1 MELRRPPRS
10 PPINSGL
17 LQLIRAKREWHWKP
31 SFEELRRGF
40 RGWHERG
47 YLPHFDAPG
56 VTQMVTFMLDDSF
69 PITRRIEWEPILR
82 EPDDSVKRRKLE
94 AWLDRGHGE
103 CWLRRADV
111 VEVVERELLQDDG
124 AQFQLQS
131 WVLMPNHV
139 HLVVDVWEVPLSTLI
154 NRWKGRSSRL
164 ANRVLGRK
172 GAFWQEDYFD
182 TLIRD
187 EEHLQKAK
195 RYAERNP
202 VKAALVKSARD
213 WKWSSARRRD
223 EYERLPWQI
232 KP

>member
-1 MELRRPPRS
+1 
-10 PPINSGL
+10 
-17 LQLIRAKREWHWKP
+17 
-31 SFEELRRGF
+31 
-40 RGWHERG
+40 
-47 YLPHFDAPG
+47 
-56 VTQMVTFMLDDSF
+56 
-69 PITRRIEWEPILR
+69 
-82 EPDDSVKRRKLE
+82 
-94 AWLDRGHGE
+94 
-103 CWLRRADV
+103 LRRADV

>member
-47 YLPHFDAPG
+47 YLPHFDAPN

-111 VEVVERELLQDDG
+111 VEVVERELLEDDG
-124 AQFQLQS
+124 AHFKQS
-131 WVLMPNHV
+131 VCGHRQTLGKTD
-139 HLVVDVWEVPLSTLI
+139 LV
-154 NRWKGRSSRL
+154 
-164 ANRVLGRK
+164 
-172 GAFWQEDYFD
+172 
-182 TLIRD
+182 
-187 EEHLQKAK
+187 
-195 RYAERNP
+195 
-202 VKAALVKSARD
+202 ALVADIFRPPG
-213 WKWSSARRRD
+213 
-223 EYERLPWQI
+223 EEVFQI
-232 KP
+232 VLVLDCFCSVGFRVFSPFRGSRISTCFCDGSRNGL